1 MEIKKIPSKY
11 QVVIHEEYIGSNCN
25 LIIKAGPG
33 SGKSHTIQE
42 LLKITPR
49 FKKCILISFNK
60 SIKEELEKKVPV
72 GVTVKTIHGL
82 AFSILNSVTHKTYKV
97 NGFKNFILGKKHLNL
112 DKLPFKQR
120 DAYLFLISK
129 IIDLSRMNLAET
141 KEDIEMVCDQY
152 GISTL
157 NGEIKDTLSLIKY
170 LDQYNENAGQNM
182 MVDFT
187 DMLYLTNKTIKKE
200 LFPKYDVVFCDELQD
215 LNPLQKEIVEKI
227 IHPTKGRFI
236 GVGDEKQAIYSFLG
250 ANSQAFESFVQRP
263 NTKVLPLS
271 VTYRCGKK
279 IVDAANQIFPG
290 LEPFE
295 ANIEGVV
302 RKGNLDEVEDGD
314 FVICRNNLPLIE
326 SWINIVK
333 QGKKAS
339 ILGKEF
345 GQGLV
350 AVINKLSNYP
360 NYEDGVNRL
369 LKDKEDQLKE
379 KGITNPKVTTSY
391 QTLVEKLNI
400 VDILKKEF
408 GSFELMKTKV
418 EQIFTDNDHTN
429 GVLLMTGHKSKGLET
444 DRVFFLYPSLIPS
457 KYAESFRELQQEQ
470 CLRFV
475 ITTRAKRE
483 LIYID

>member
-1 MEIKKIPSKY
+1 METKKIPSKY
-11 QVVIHEEYIGSNCN
+11 QVAIHEEYIGTNCN

-141 KEDIEMVCDQY
+141 KEDIEKVCDQY

-157 NGEIKDTLSLIKY
+157 NGEIEDTLSLIKY
-170 LDQYNENAGQNM
+170 LNNYNENAGQNM

-227 IHPTKGRFI
+227 IHPVKGRFV

-279 IVDAANQIFPG
+279 IVEVANEIFPG
-290 LEPFE
+290 LESF
-295 ANIEGVV
+295 NLNVDGIV
-302 RKGNLDEVEDGD
+302 RRGSLDEVQNGD

-326 SWINIVK
+326 SWIKIVK
-333 QGKKAS
+333 QGKKVS

-350 AVINKLSNYP
+350 VIINKLSNYSD
-360 NYEDGVNRL
+360 YVEGVNQL
-369 LKDKEDQLKE
+369 LKDKENQLKE
-379 KGITNPKVTTSY
+379 KGIVNPKVTTSY
-391 QTLVEKLNI
+391 QTLVEKLDI
-400 VDILKKEF
+400 VEILKKEF
-408 GSFELMKTKV
+408 GSFELMKIKV
-418 EQIFTDNDHTN
+418 EQIFTDNDKDT
-429 GVLLMTGHKSKGLET
+429 GVLLMTGHKSKGLEA
-444 DRVFFLYPSLIPS
+444 DRVFFLHPSLIPS
-457 KYAESFRELQQEQ
+457 KYAETARELQQER
-470 CLRFV
+470 CLKYV
-475 ITTRAKRE
+475 VVTRAKKE
-483 LIYID
+483 LVYVD